1 MYRPPDSDLRH
12 VIYSLVN
19 KCRDSCIDV
28 SGTAY
33 SPCSGSGFRCF
44 YCCRDLLYYNR
55 QFRAESAS
63 PQVQSPPGTP
73 SAEQHDHISFNYI
86 NNTATLMP
94 LGGLLI
100 TFNFFAVS
108 SATFPLLGWR
118 VQKCAYTG
126 EHPRG
131 HEKPSYSCYMFCA
144 GSTFLNAGLPHSHC
158 EFRGILVLSPLFM
171 PQRKCR

>member
-1 MYRPPDSDLRH
+1 MSLAPHIVH
-12 VIYSLVN
+12 VQAQGLGASTVAGTFCTI
-19 KCRDSCIDV
+19 CIS
-28 SGTAY
+28 SGAFST
-33 SPCSGSGFRCF
+33 R
-44 YCCRDLLYYNR
+44 
-55 QFRAESAS
+55 
-63 PQVQSPPGTP
+63 TP

-86 NNTATLMP
+86 NNTATLKP

-108 SATFPLLGWR
+108 SATFPWLGWL

-131 HEKPSYSCYMFCA
+131 HEKPSTHAMFCA

-158 EFRGILVLSPLFM
+158 EFRGILVLSPQIYAPTEVPMKQLKILYLRVDM
-171 PQRKCR
+171 KDHSL